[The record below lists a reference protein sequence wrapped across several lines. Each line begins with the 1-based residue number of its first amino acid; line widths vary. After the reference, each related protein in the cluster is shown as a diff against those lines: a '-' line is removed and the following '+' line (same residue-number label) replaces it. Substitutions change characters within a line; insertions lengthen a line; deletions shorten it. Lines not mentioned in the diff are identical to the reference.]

1 MKIFAL
7 CLLVLAA
14 SEPCY
19 DCNSQDTDEV
29 QLLQVRSGQKEI
41 PGLDKLVD
49 SVSQAVG
56 AARKIA
62 DQGIGQVTTQLTSA
76 MDKAELEISSATQK
90 FNTSIINFH
99 AQAKEA
105 DTVAQN
111 FTKLQK
117 LVADTVGNLIP
128 CYTATLENVKG
139 AVAATKT
146 ILSSIGQKDVLE
158 KLETCQGTAVEKFTQ
173 LADTTSAMGMQIAN
187 SASMKVG
194 EALDILRSQTAGS
207 WAVKGFE
214 VAISWK
220 NRDVCWIPSRAINSG
235 TWRRSSRK
243 DQWFDRKSRHSLCP
257 IQCFTQFDQHRIAQM
272 RRNRGYT
279 AGTGEASRLLVPH
292 FWRNLWSM
300 RGVKLTGCQMDR
312 FRSHVSS
319 PSWKL
324 QRHVIATY
332 SII

>member
-1 MKIFAL
+1 MKIFPL

-19 DCNSQDTDEV
+19 DDCNSQDTDEV
-29 QLLQVRSGQKEI
+29 QLLQVRSDGQKQI

-62 DQGIGQVTTQLTSA
+62 DEGIGQVTTQLTSA
-76 MDKAELEISSATQK
+76 LDKAELEISSATQK

-99 AQAKEA
+99 AQANEA

-128 CYTATLENVKG
+128 CYTATLDNVKG

-194 EALDILRSQTAGS
+194 EALDILRSQTAKAAELSKDLKWQFHEKIETFVGS
-207 WAVKGFE
+207 LQGPLTVALGEEAPERISGLTAKVDTVFGQFNALLNLINTELPKCAETVDTQLELARHRGF
-214 VAISWK
+214 
-220 NRDVCWIPSRAINSG
+220 
-235 TWRRSSRK
+235 
-243 DQWFDRKSRHSLCP
+243 
-257 IQCFTQFDQHRIAQM
+257 
-272 RRNRGYT
+272 
-279 AGTGEASRLLVPH
+279 
-292 FWRNLWSM
+292 WSHIFGGIFG
-300 RGVKLTGCQMDR
+300 R
-312 FRSHVSS
+312 
-319 PSWKL
+319 
-324 QRHVIATY
+324 
-332 SII
+332 

>member
-19 DCNSQDTDEV
+19 DDCNSQDTDEV

-76 MDKAELEISSATQK
+76 LDKAELEISSATQK

-99 AQAKEA
+99 AQANEA

-194 EALDILRSQTAGS
+194 EALDILRSQTAKAAELSKDLKWQFHEKIETFVGS
-207 WAVKGFE
+207 LQGPLTVALGEEAPERISGLTAKVDTVFAQFNALLKLINTELPKCAETVDTQLELARHRGF
-214 VAISWK
+214 
-220 NRDVCWIPSRAINSG
+220 
-235 TWRRSSRK
+235 
-243 DQWFDRKSRHSLCP
+243 
-257 IQCFTQFDQHRIAQM
+257 
-272 RRNRGYT
+272 
-279 AGTGEASRLLVPH
+279 
-292 FWRNLWSM
+292 WSHIFGGIFG
-300 RGVKLTGCQMDR
+300 RWEG
-312 FRSHVSS
+312 
-319 PSWKL
+319 P
-324 QRHVIATY
+324 
-332 SII
+332 